1 MTRHWQVRARR
12 CGMKLWRVPFVIG
25 SAGRLAYGLGAM
37 LAPEWM
43 AGRLAPTLQGH
54 PDPRMNLRGFGGAQT
69 GIALYTLASAR
80 TRGQARSLLGLNAAV
95 DAFDAG
101 VSLLERRD
109 RGRTDLMV
117 AGGVA
122 VNVAALICWSAAAAA
137 LRRTS

>member
-1 MTRHWQVRARR
+1 MEAWRA
-12 CGMKLWRVPFVIG
+12 PFVIG
-25 SAGRLAYGLGAM
+25 SIARLTYGLGAM

-43 AGRLAPTLQGH
+43 AGRLAPTLRGH

-80 TRGQARSLLGLNAAV
+80 TRRQARSLLGLNAAV